1 VSVSAEA
8 PSGGSG
14 GGEGAGD
21 SFDAAALLAIASEMR
36 EHAYAPYSSFRVGCA
51 LLAADERVFV
61 GANVENAAYGST
73 LCAER
78 VAMSLAVVDG
88 ARDFVALAVV
98 GDGDGPCTPC
108 GACRQVLFEFAPEL
122 VVLAGGGDGAVARY
136 VLGRDLLPD
145 GFGPPRLRQGQ

>member
-1 VSVSAEA
+1 MSELD
-8 PSGGSG
+8 
-14 GGEGAGD
+14 E
-21 SFDAAALLAIASEMR
+21 AALVASASAAR
-36 EHAYAPYSSFRVGCA
+36 ALAYAPYSRFRVGCA
-51 LLAADERVFV
+51 LLAADGRVFT

-78 VAMSLAVVDG
+78 VALPSAVVRG

-108 GACRQVLFEFAPEL
+108 GACRQVLFEFAPDL
-122 VVLAGGGDGAVARY
+122 IVLAGGADGTVERY

-145 GFGPPRLRQGQ
+145 GFGPRRLAEGRER